1 MTSTVDPIRLPQKAA
16 SNDTEIDRAA
26 LAILL
31 VEIARNIDPDHHARF
46 DGVPTA
52 DRRMETLRQLLVGRE
67 ISELSRVTH
76 LLGEPEQLAEAVG
89 GVLPS
94 AAARAPHA
102 QLGEALAPAVE
113 RAVQRSIQKSPRTL
127 TDILYPVFLPAIR
140 KSIGEKIDQ
149 TFQSLNET
157 LRHIFTW
164 HGLKWRFESW
174 RTGASF
180 SEVVLKHSLVYRV
193 EHVFLINRNSGLL
206 IAHVTADN
214 ATSEDPQLISSMLS
228 AIQDFVKDSFN
239 EKEQSGL
246 DTIRF
251 GELRLWSE
259 VGPFAT
265 LVAVIRGNPPEELH
279 EIVRDVLLRIHDE
292 YSQALEQFDGD
303 GSQLAGIETQLQT
316 CVELKQE
323 DSNQGFP
330 WLVAAAVLLVLIPAG
345 GWFFLSWQSGQR
357 WQAYVSRLEAQPG
370 IIVAEQKVRDGQF
383 YISGLR
389 DPLGA
394 DPQSL
399 LSGTHVDPARVHS
412 QWQFYQSLE
421 PEFVLKRLTASLA
434 PPDTVRLSIVK
445 DRIVAEGE
453 AADTW
458 IDRARAAARQLSAG
472 GPEFDISKV
481 RDVSP
486 EARAAEHWQ
495 AYVSRLEA
503 QPGIIVAE
511 QKVRDGQFYISG
523 LRDPLGADPQSLLSG
538 THVDPARVHSQWQ
551 FYQSLEPEFVLKRLT
566 ASLAP
571 PDTVR
576 LSIVQGRIVAEGE
589 AADTWIDRARAAA
602 RQLSAGGPEFDIS
615 KVRDVSPEARAAE
628 HWQAYVSRL
637 EAQPGII
644 VAEQKVRDGQF
655 YISGLRDPLGAD
667 PQSLLSGT
675 HVDPARVH
683 SQWQFYQS
691 LEPEFVLKRLTASL
705 APPDTVRL
713 SIVKDRI
720 VAEGEAAD
728 TWIDRARA
736 AARQLSAGGPEFD
749 ISKVRDVSPEA
760 RAAEHWQAYV
770 SRLEAQPG
778 IIVAEQK
785 VRDGQFYIS
794 GLRDPLGA
802 DPQSLLSGTHVDPAR
817 VHSQWQFYQSLEP
830 EFVLKRLT
838 ASLAPPDTVRLSIV
852 KDRIV
857 AEGEAPANW
866 INRARAAAE
875 QLSADGVVLDV
886 SQLRELNLAELN
898 YLREAIQATDIF
910 FYSGKAVPG
919 PEQMPVLDRLADQ
932 IKEFAQN
939 ARKSG
944 VTSRF
949 MLTGHADATGRETAN
964 VSISAARAETVRA
977 LLNKRGV
984 APELLLVRGAGTF
997 EPVVPENSRTGSSTN
1012 RRVSITVSLE

>member
-1 MTSTVDPIRLPQKAA
+1 MTSTVDPISLPQRAA

-26 LAILL
+26 LARLL
-31 VEIARNIDPDHHARF
+31 VEIARNVDPDHHARF

-76 LLGEPEQLAEAVG
+76 LLGEPEQLATAVG

-94 AAARAPHA
+94 AAARASHA

-193 EHVFLINRNSGLL
+193 EHVFLISRNSGLL

-239 EKEQSGL
+239 EKEQSSL

-251 GELRLWSE
+251 GDLRLWSE
-259 VGPFAT
+259 VGQFAT
-265 LVAVIRGNPPEELH
+265 LVSVIRGNPPEELH
-279 EIVRDVLLRIHDE
+279 EIVRDVLLRIHE
-292 YSQALEQFDGD
+292 ESSEALGEFDGD
-303 GSQLAGIETQLQT
+303 GSQLAGVEAQLQT

-323 DSNQGFP
+323 ESNQGFP
-330 WLVAAAVLLVLIPAG
+330 WLVVAVAVLFLSLAG

-357 WQAYVSRLEAQPG
+357 WQAYVSRLGTQPG
-370 IIVAEQKVRDGQF
+370 IIVSEQKIRYGQF
-383 YISGLR
+383 YIAGLR
-389 DPLGA
+389 DPLAA

-399 LSGTHVDPARVHS
+399 LSGTQVDPARVHS

-434 PPDTVRLSIVK
+434 PPDSVRLSIVN

-453 AADTW
+453 APATWIKRAQAAAQQLSAGGPVFDISRVRDVSPEEREAERWQAYVSRLGAQPGIIVAEQKIRDGQFYIAGLRDPLGADPQSLLSGTQIDPARVHSQWQFYQSLEPAFVLKRLMASLYPPDTVRLSIVNDRIVAEGEAPDTW

-495 AYVSRLEA
+495 YYVSRLEA
-503 QPGIIVAE
+503 QSGIIVA
-511 QKVRDGQFYISG
+511 QQTARGGHFYISG
-523 LRDPLGADPQSLLSG
+523 LRDPLAADPQALLSG
-538 THVDPARVHSQWQ
+538 TEVDPARVHAQWQ

-566 ASLAP
+566 ASLTP
-571 PDTVR
+571 PKSVL
-576 LSIVQGRIVAEGE
+576 LSIVQGRIV
-589 AADTWIDRARAAA
+589 
-602 RQLSAGGPEFDIS
+602 
-615 KVRDVSPEARAAE
+615 VV
-628 HWQAYVSRL
+628 
-637 EAQPGII
+637 
-644 VAEQKVRDGQF
+644 
-655 YISGLRDPLGAD
+655 
-667 PQSLLSGT
+667 
-675 HVDPARVH
+675 
-683 SQWQFYQS
+683 
-691 LEPEFVLKRLTASL
+691 
-705 APPDTVRL
+705 
-713 SIVKDRI
+713 
-720 VAEGEAAD
+720 
-728 TWIDRARA
+728 
-736 AARQLSAGGPEFD
+736 
-749 ISKVRDVSPEA
+749 
-760 RAAEHWQAYV
+760 
-770 SRLEAQPG
+770 
-778 IIVAEQK
+778 
-785 VRDGQFYIS
+785 
-794 GLRDPLGA
+794 
-802 DPQSLLSGTHVDPAR
+802 
-817 VHSQWQFYQSLEP
+817 
-830 EFVLKRLT
+830 
-838 ASLAPPDTVRLSIV
+838 
-852 KDRIV
+852 
-857 AEGEAPANW
+857 GEAPVGW

-898 YLREAIQATDIF
+898 HLREAIQATDIF

-919 PEQMPVLDRLADQ
+919 PEQTPVLDRLADQ
-932 IKEFAQN
+932 LKEFAQS

-944 VTSRF
+944 VTARF
-949 MLTGHADATGRETAN
+949 MLTGHSDGTGRETAN
-964 VSISAARAETVRA
+964 VSISAARAEAVRA
-977 LLNKRGV
+977 LLNRRGV

-997 EPVVPENSRTGSSTN
+997 EPVVPENSQTGSSTN
-1012 RRVSITVSLE
+1012 RRVSVTVNLD

>member
-1 MTSTVDPIRLPQKAA
+1 MTSTVDPITLPQRTA
-16 SNDTEIDRAA
+16 SNDTEIDREA
-26 LAILL
+26 LARLL
-31 VEIARNIDPDHHARF
+31 IEIARNVDPDYRARF

-52 DRRMETLRQLLVGRE
+52 DPRMETLRQLLVSRE

-76 LLGEPEQLAEAVG
+76 LLDEPEQLAAAVG
-89 GVLPS
+89 DVLSS

-180 SEVVLKHSLVYRV
+180 SEVVLKHSLIYRV

-251 GELRLWSE
+251 GDLRLWSE

-265 LVAVIRGNPPEELH
+265 LVSVIRGNPPEELH

-292 YSQALEQFDGD
+292 CSQALEQFDGD
-303 GSQLAGIETQLQT
+303 SSQLAGIEAQLQT

-323 DSNQGFP
+323 ESNQGFP
-330 WLVAAAVLLVLIPAG
+330 WLVVAAALLILIPAG

-357 WQAYVSRLEAQPG
+357 WQAYVSRLETQPG
-370 IIVAEQKVRDGQF
+370 IIVAEQKIRGGQF
-383 YISGLR
+383 YIAGLR

-399 LSGTHVDPARVHS
+399 LSGTQVDPARVHS
-412 QWQFYQSLE
+412 QWQLYQSLE
-421 PEFVLKRLTASLA
+421 PEFVLKRLTASLY
-434 PPDTVRLSIVK
+434 PPVTVRLSIVN

-453 AADTW
+453 APDTW

-495 AYVSRLEA
+495 AYVSRLGT

-511 QKVRDGQFYISG
+511 QKIRDGQFYIAG

-538 THVDPARVHSQWQ
+538 TQVDPARVHSQWQ
-551 FYQSLEPEFVLKRLT
+551 LYQSLEPEFVLKRLT
-566 ASLAP
+566 ASLYP

-576 LSIVQGRIVAEGE
+576 LSIVNDRIVAEGE
-589 AADTWIDRARAAA
+589 APDTWIDRARAAA

-628 HWQAYVSRL
+628 HWQYYVSRL

-644 VAEQKVRDGQF
+644 VAQQTARGGHF
-655 YISGLRDPLGAD
+655 YISGLRDPLAAD
-667 PQSLLSGT
+667 PQALLSGT
-675 HVDPARVH
+675 EVDPDRVH

-691 LEPEFVLKRLTASL
+691 LDPKFVVKRLTASL
-705 APPDTVRL
+705 TPPKSVQL
-713 SIVKDRI
+713 SIIQGRI
-720 VAEGEAAD
+720 V
-728 TWIDRARA
+728 
-736 AARQLSAGGPEFD
+736 
-749 ISKVRDVSPEA
+749 VV
-760 RAAEHWQAYV
+760 
-770 SRLEAQPG
+770 
-778 IIVAEQK
+778 
-785 VRDGQFYIS
+785 
-794 GLRDPLGA
+794 
-802 DPQSLLSGTHVDPAR
+802 
-817 VHSQWQFYQSLEP
+817 
-830 EFVLKRLT
+830 
-838 ASLAPPDTVRLSIV
+838 
-852 KDRIV
+852 
-857 AEGEAPANW
+857 GEAPATW
-866 INRARAAAE
+866 INRAQAAAE

-886 SQLRELNLAELN
+886 SQLHELDLAELN
-898 YLREAIQATDIF
+898 HLREAIQTTDIF
-910 FYSGKAVPG
+910 FSSGKVVPG
-919 PEQMPVLDRLADQ
+919 PEQIPVLDRLAGQ
-932 IKEFAQN
+932 IKEFAQD

-944 VTSRF
+944 VTARF
-949 MLTGHADATGRETAN
+949 MLTGHSDATGRETAN
-964 VSISAARAETVRA
+964 ASISAARAETVRA

-997 EPVVPENSRTGSSTN
+997 EPAVPENSQTGSSTN
-1012 RRVSITVSLE
+1012 RRVSVTVNLD

>member
-1 MTSTVDPIRLPQKAA
+1 
-16 SNDTEIDRAA
+16 
-26 LAILL
+26 
-31 VEIARNIDPDHHARF
+31 
-46 DGVPTA
+46 
-52 DRRMETLRQLLVGRE
+52 METLRQLLVSRE

-76 LLGEPEQLAEAVG
+76 LLDEPEQLAAAVG
-89 GVLPS
+89 GVLSS
-94 AAARAPHA
+94 AAARAPHT

-180 SEVVLKHSLVYRV
+180 SEVVLKHSLIYRV
-193 EHVFLINRNSGLL
+193 EHAFLINRNSGLL

-251 GELRLWSE
+251 GDLRLWSE

-265 LVAVIRGNPPEELH
+265 LVAVIRGNPPEDLH
-279 EIVRDVLLRIHDE
+279 EIIRDVLLRIHE
-292 YSQALEQFDGD
+292 ECSQALVEFDGD
-303 GSQLAGIETQLQT
+303 SSQLAGVEAQLQT

-323 DSNQGFP
+323 ESNQGFP
-330 WLVAAAVLLVLIPAG
+330 WLVVALALLLLILAG

-357 WQAYVSRLEAQPG
+357 WQAYVSRLETQPG
-370 IIVAEQKVRDGQF
+370 IIVAEQKIRDGQF
-383 YISGLR
+383 YIAGLR

-399 LSGTHVDPARVHS
+399 LSGTQVDPDRVHS

-434 PPDTVRLSIVK
+434 PPVSVRLSIVN

-453 AADTW
+453 APNTWIDRARAAARQLSAGGPLFDISRVRDVSPEVREAEHWQAYVSRLETQPGIIVAEQKIRDGQFYIVGLRDPLGADPQSLLPGTQIDPARVHSQWQFYQSLEPEFVLKRLTALLYPLNSVRLSIVQGRIVAEGEAPDTW

-481 RDVSP
+481 LDVSP

-495 AYVSRLEA
+495 YYVSRLEA
-503 QPGIIVAE
+503 QPGIIVAQQTE
-511 QKVRDGQFYISG
+511 RGGDFYISG
-523 LRDPLGADPQSLLSG
+523 LRDPLAVDPKALLSG
-538 THVDPARVHSQWQ
+538 TEVDPARVHSQWQ
-551 FYQSLEPEFVLKRLT
+551 FYQSLDPKFVVKRLT
-566 ASLAP
+566 ASLTP
-571 PDTVR
+571 PKSVQ
-576 LSIVQGRIVAEGE
+576 LSIVQGRIV
-589 AADTWIDRARAAA
+589 
-602 RQLSAGGPEFDIS
+602 
-615 KVRDVSPEARAAE
+615 VV
-628 HWQAYVSRL
+628 
-637 EAQPGII
+637 
-644 VAEQKVRDGQF
+644 
-655 YISGLRDPLGAD
+655 
-667 PQSLLSGT
+667 
-675 HVDPARVH
+675 
-683 SQWQFYQS
+683 
-691 LEPEFVLKRLTASL
+691 
-705 APPDTVRL
+705 
-713 SIVKDRI
+713 
-720 VAEGEAAD
+720 
-728 TWIDRARA
+728 
-736 AARQLSAGGPEFD
+736 
-749 ISKVRDVSPEA
+749 
-760 RAAEHWQAYV
+760 
-770 SRLEAQPG
+770 
-778 IIVAEQK
+778 
-785 VRDGQFYIS
+785 
-794 GLRDPLGA
+794 
-802 DPQSLLSGTHVDPAR
+802 
-817 VHSQWQFYQSLEP
+817 
-830 EFVLKRLT
+830 
-838 ASLAPPDTVRLSIV
+838 
-852 KDRIV
+852 
-857 AEGEAPANW
+857 GEAPAAW
-866 INRARAAAE
+866 INRAQAAAE

-886 SQLRELNLAELN
+886 SQLHELNLAELN

-910 FYSGKAVPG
+910 FYSGKVVPG
-919 PEQMPVLDRLADQ
+919 PEQLPVLDRLADQ

-944 VTSRF
+944 VTARF
-949 MLTGHADATGRETAN
+949 MLTGHSDATGRETAN
-964 VSISAARAETVRA
+964 ASISAARAETVRA

-997 EPVVPENSRTGSSTN
+997 EPLVPENSQTGSSTN
-1012 RRVSITVSLE
+1012 RRVSITVNLD

>member
-330 WLVAAAVLLVLIPAG
+330 WLVVAAVLLVLIPAG

-370 IIVAEQKVRDGQF
+370 IIVAEQTVRDGHF

-434 PPDTVRLSIVK
+434 PPDTVRLSTVK

-495 AYVSRLEA
+495 AYVSRLGT
-503 QPGIIVAE
+503 QPGIIVA
-511 QKVRDGQFYISG
+511 QQTVRDGHFYISG

-538 THVDPARVHSQWQ
+538 TQVDPARVHSQWQ

-571 PDTVR
+571 PKSVL

-705 APPDTVRL
+705 APPKSVLL
-713 SIVKDRI
+713 SIVQGRI
-720 VAEGEAAD
+720 V
-728 TWIDRARA
+728 
-736 AARQLSAGGPEFD
+736 
-749 ISKVRDVSPEA
+749 VV
-760 RAAEHWQAYV
+760 
-770 SRLEAQPG
+770 
-778 IIVAEQK
+778 
-785 VRDGQFYIS
+785 
-794 GLRDPLGA
+794 
-802 DPQSLLSGTHVDPAR
+802 
-817 VHSQWQFYQSLEP
+817 
-830 EFVLKRLT
+830 
-838 ASLAPPDTVRLSIV
+838 
-852 KDRIV
+852 
-857 AEGEAPANW
+857 GEAPANW

-898 YLREAIQATDIF
+898 HLREAIQATDIF

-944 VTSRF
+944 VIARF

>member
-1 MTSTVDPIRLPQKAA
+1 MTSTVDPVSLPQTTA
-16 SNDTEIDRAA
+16 SNDTEIDREA
-26 LAILL
+26 LARLL
-31 VEIARNIDPDHHARF
+31 VEIARNVDPDYHARF

-52 DRRMETLRQLLVGRE
+52 DPRMETLRQLLVGRE

-76 LLGEPEQLAEAVG
+76 LLDEPEQLATAVG

-94 AAARAPHA
+94 AAARAHHA

-239 EKEQSGL
+239 EKEQSSL

-292 YSQALEQFDGD
+292 FSQALEQFDGD
-303 GSQLAGIETQLQT
+303 SSQLIGVETQLQT

-330 WLVAAAVLLVLIPAG
+330 WLVVAAVLLILIPAG

-357 WQAYVSRLEAQPG
+357 WQAYVSRLGTQPG

-383 YISGLR
+383 YIVGLR
-389 DPLGA
+389 DPLAA
-394 DPQSL
+394 DPQAL
-399 LSGTHVDPARVHS
+399 LSGTQVDPARVHS

-434 PPDTVRLSIVK
+434 PPDSVRLSIVN

-453 AADTW
+453 ATATWINRARAAARQLSAGGPEFDISRVRDVSPEEREAERWQAYVSRLGTQPGIIVAEQKVRDGQFYIVGLRDPLAADPQALLSGTQVDPARVHSQWQFYQSLEPEFVLKRLMASLTPPKSVRLSIVEDRIVAEGEAPDTW

-486 EARAAEHWQ
+486 QARAAEHWQ
-495 AYVSRLEA
+495 HYVSRLEA
-503 QPGIIVAE
+503 QPGIIVA
-511 QKVRDGQFYISG
+511 QQTTRGGHFYISG
-523 LRDPLGADPQSLLSG
+523 LRDPLAADPQALLSG
-538 THVDPARVHSQWQ
+538 TQVDPARVHSQWQ
-551 FYQSLEPEFVLKRLT
+551 FYQSLDPKFVVKRLM
-566 ASLAP
+566 ASLTP
-571 PDTVR
+571 PKSVQ
-576 LSIVQGRIVAEGE
+576 LSIVQ
-589 AADTWIDRARAAA
+589 
-602 RQLSAGGPEFDIS
+602 
-615 KVRDVSPEARAAE
+615 
-628 HWQAYVSRL
+628 
-637 EAQPGII
+637 
-644 VAEQKVRDGQF
+644 
-655 YISGLRDPLGAD
+655 
-667 PQSLLSGT
+667 
-675 HVDPARVH
+675 
-683 SQWQFYQS
+683 
-691 LEPEFVLKRLTASL
+691 
-705 APPDTVRL
+705 
-713 SIVKDRI
+713 DRI
-720 VAEGEAAD
+720 V
-728 TWIDRARA
+728 
-736 AARQLSAGGPEFD
+736 
-749 ISKVRDVSPEA
+749 VV
-760 RAAEHWQAYV
+760 
-770 SRLEAQPG
+770 
-778 IIVAEQK
+778 
-785 VRDGQFYIS
+785 
-794 GLRDPLGA
+794 
-802 DPQSLLSGTHVDPAR
+802 
-817 VHSQWQFYQSLEP
+817 
-830 EFVLKRLT
+830 
-838 ASLAPPDTVRLSIV
+838 
-852 KDRIV
+852 
-857 AEGEAPANW
+857 GEAPAAW
-866 INRARAAAE
+866 INRARAAAQ
-875 QLSADGVVLDV
+875 QLSADGVALDV
-886 SQLRELNLAELN
+886 SQLRELSLAELN
-898 YLREAIQATDIF
+898 HLREAIQATDIF

-932 IKEFAQN
+932 LKEFAQN

-944 VTSRF
+944 VTARF
-949 MLTGHADATGRETAN
+949 MLTGHSDATGRETAN

-984 APELLLVRGAGTF
+984 APDLLLVRGAGTF
-997 EPVVPENSRTGSSTN
+997 EPAVPENSRTGSSTN
-1012 RRVSITVSLE
+1012 RRVSVTINLE

>member
-1 MTSTVDPIRLPQKAA
+1 MTSTVDPISLPQRTA
-16 SNDTEIDRAA
+16 SNDTEIDREA
-26 LAILL
+26 LARLL
-31 VEIARNIDPDHHARF
+31 IEIARNVDPDYRARF

-52 DRRMETLRQLLVGRE
+52 DPRMETLRQLLVSRE

-76 LLGEPEQLAEAVG
+76 LLDEPEQLAAAVG
-89 GVLPS
+89 DVLPS

-164 HGLKWRFESW
+164 HGLKWRFEAW

-251 GELRLWSE
+251 GDLRLWSE

-265 LVAVIRGNPPEELH
+265 LVSVIRGNPPEELH
-279 EIVRDVLLRIHDE
+279 EIVRDVLLRIHNE
-292 YSQALEQFDGD
+292 CSQALEQFDGD
-303 GSQLAGIETQLQT
+303 SSQLAGVEAQLQT

-323 DSNQGFP
+323 ESNQGFP
-330 WLVAAAVLLVLIPAG
+330 WLVVAAALLVLIPAG

-357 WQAYVSRLEAQPG
+357 WQAYVSRLETQPG
-370 IIVAEQKVRDGQF
+370 IIVAEQKIRGGQF
-383 YISGLR
+383 YIAGLR

-394 DPQSL
+394 DPQAL
-399 LSGTHVDPARVHS
+399 LSGTQVDPARVHS

-434 PPDTVRLSIVK
+434 PPDSVRLSIVNDRIIAEGEAPDTWIDRARAAARQLSAGGPEFDISKVRDVSPEARAAERWQAYVSRLGTQPGIIVAEQKIRDGQFYIAGLRDPLGADPQSLLSGTQVDPARVHSQWQFYQSLEPEFVLKRLTASLYPPDTVRLSIVN

-453 AADTW
+453 APDTW

-495 AYVSRLEA
+495 YYVSRLEA
-503 QPGIIVAE
+503 QPGIIVA
-511 QKVRDGQFYISG
+511 QQTARGGHFYISG
-523 LRDPLGADPQSLLSG
+523 LRDPLAADPQALLSG
-538 THVDPARVHSQWQ
+538 TQVDPARVHSQWQ
-551 FYQSLEPEFVLKRLT
+551 FYQSLDPKFVVKRLT
-566 ASLAP
+566 ASLTP
-571 PDTVR
+571 PKSVR
-576 LSIVQGRIVAEGE
+576 LSIIQGRIV
-589 AADTWIDRARAAA
+589 
-602 RQLSAGGPEFDIS
+602 
-615 KVRDVSPEARAAE
+615 VM
-628 HWQAYVSRL
+628 
-637 EAQPGII
+637 
-644 VAEQKVRDGQF
+644 
-655 YISGLRDPLGAD
+655 
-667 PQSLLSGT
+667 
-675 HVDPARVH
+675 
-683 SQWQFYQS
+683 
-691 LEPEFVLKRLTASL
+691 
-705 APPDTVRL
+705 
-713 SIVKDRI
+713 
-720 VAEGEAAD
+720 
-728 TWIDRARA
+728 
-736 AARQLSAGGPEFD
+736 
-749 ISKVRDVSPEA
+749 
-760 RAAEHWQAYV
+760 
-770 SRLEAQPG
+770 
-778 IIVAEQK
+778 
-785 VRDGQFYIS
+785 
-794 GLRDPLGA
+794 
-802 DPQSLLSGTHVDPAR
+802 
-817 VHSQWQFYQSLEP
+817 
-830 EFVLKRLT
+830 
-838 ASLAPPDTVRLSIV
+838 
-852 KDRIV
+852 
-857 AEGEAPANW
+857 GEAPVAW
-866 INRARAAAE
+866 INRAQAAAE

-886 SQLRELNLAELN
+886 SQLHELDLAELN
-898 YLREAIQATDIF
+898 HLREAIQTTDIF
-910 FYSGKAVPG
+910 FSSGKVVPG
-919 PEQMPVLDRLADQ
+919 PEQVPVLDRLAGQ
-932 IKEFAQN
+932 IKEFAQD

-944 VTSRF
+944 VTARF
-949 MLTGHADATGRETAN
+949 MLTGHSDATGRETAN
-964 VSISAARAETVRA
+964 ASISAARAETVRA

-997 EPVVPENSRTGSSTN
+997 EPAVPENSQTGSSTN
-1012 RRVSITVSLE
+1012 RRVSVTVNLD